1 MMNKSLLIFLVIAS
15 FTSNYLLAQNIIA
28 ETLNSTGEPYP
39 KNNMCPNSA
48 VSLGVKIKNSGSTAI
63 SNKNITITVVVTAP
77 DNTTQNF
84 SQTFN
89 GISLSG
95 NVGLFRTFTS
105 TIDMHLQGIYDFAMV
120 ATYPGDVAPGG
131 DGYDV
136 HEQLFVVGNVIDL
149 TSSLSKTTQN
159 ICKNSPLDTIFY
171 DVSYNA
177 TDATAS
183 GLPTGVTYLFNYP
196 TLKVFGKPS
205 AVVGSPFSYS
215 VTATGSCPS
224 KDDSTLVGTITVTD
238 LPKISYTGSNLIC
251 EGFSSSA
258 SPSFGGT
265 WISSKPSIASIS
277 NGGSI
282 LGLSPGK
289 TKLYFKTN
297 LTSACTDTLPEFTV
311 NPLPIV
317 DPITGPTKVC
327 VNAKIQLTNTNKS
340 GTWKSL
346 DPTRATI
353 NAATGEVTGVADGPC
368 SIEYMIVSLGCTTV
382 VTTTITVNKFPKVAV
397 ISGTKQAC
405 IGNTTS
411 LSNGTPNGI
420 WSSGTPTKASIS
432 AQGLVT
438 GVAEGSSVISYT
450 VTDLNSCS
458 KSDTTTVRIYGSLS
472 VSPVISGTKTIC
484 QNDSTVVSNT
494 TPSGVWSSAKTTIA
508 TIDANGKVKGIAGG
522 QSAISYTVTKNGCST
537 TVTDIITVNPLPVV
551 ASITGSSNVCVGA
564 KSTLS
569 NTTPNGVWDSSNKT
583 VATINSS
590 GEVTALTAG
599 SSEISYTVTILGCI
613 TTVKKPITVFNMPS
627 VNPITGN
634 TTLCEKATTTLTN
647 ATVGGVWLT
656 GNTNVA
662 TISAT
667 GVVTGVKGGTST
679 ISYAVTENGCTST
692 SQTNVTVNPLPIIP
706 AISGPTNVC
715 VGATSQ
721 LLNTTPGGIWTSTNQ
736 SVATISSQGIVTGIS
751 AGASVISYS
760 LTLNGCTTTSTAT
773 LTVNPLPVVQP
784 ITGSTNVCVGATSQL
799 SNPTP
804 GGVWSS
810 ANQAIATISNTGLFS
825 GLTGGTSQ
833 ISYTV
838 TTNGCITTQK
848 ATVTV
853 VNSPIVPDITGSTSI
868 CVNSTSLLKNSANN
882 GTWKSDS
889 TKYATIDPLTGLV
902 SGKAAGTSL
911 IRYAVTLDGCTTE
924 KTSTVTIKS
933 LPVVDG
939 ITGPTNVCVGENI
952 SLANTTKLG
961 QWSSSDN
968 SIASV
973 NGAGVVTG
981 VTGGAVTINYT
992 VTSGGC
998 SNASSTL
1005 IAVNNPPPV
1014 ASISGITTFCS
1025 GLTSKL
1031 SCTPLGGTWSSS
1043 NTSLVTVDK
1052 NGVAFGVSQG
1062 TSSITYTVIDNG
1074 CTSKSLVNILINQTP
1089 IVSEI
1094 TGNSSVCQ
1102 GSTTLLSSSTPGGT
1116 WKSDTLFVATIDG
1129 TLGNVK
1135 ALNIGETNIS
1145 YSVTQMGCSKMVTKK
1160 INVQAKENANFTYS
1174 STNYCPSESDP
1185 TPVILGTKGGVFSAA
1200 PNGLSLNATTGKI
1213 SLANSSK
1220 GNYAVTYKTL
1230 GFCSSERTWDII
1242 IGDNSSNTLTIT
1254 SSSGK
1259 DIFCM
1264 GDSLKLIAQGATKY
1278 LWNTGKTDNF
1288 ITVKNPGKYT
1298 VTSKDA
1304 GCSATVSFD
1313 VKVDTLR
1320 LYMSV
1325 PSMVLVN
1332 NGFVTLN
1339 GNPKEGTFSGAGVNT
1354 NIFDPKL
1361 AGLGAKKITFNY
1373 VSPNKCSAQL
1383 QQTIVVY
1390 DTVSTNCTV
1399 TKYDTV
1405 KVTKFDTLTIKNNV
1419 YDTVTI
1425 TNNVTKYDT
1434 ITVKNNV
1441 YDTITVTNNITKYD
1455 TVKVTKFDT
1464 ITIKNNV
1471 YDTVTITNN
1480 VTKYDT
1486 ITVKNN
1492 VYDTITVTNNV
1503 TKYDTVKVTKFDT
1516 ITIKNNVYD
1525 TVTLTNNVTKYDT
1538 VKVTK
1543 FDTVTVKKNI
1553 YDTVI
1558 VPKTVTKYD
1567 TVTITNNVTKYDTV
1581 KVTKFDTITVKNN
1594 VYDTV
1599 TITNNIT
1606 KYDTITVTNNVTKYD
1621 TITLTDTVSVLKITF
1636 KLTTG
1641 IQANQMAS
1649 MSVYPNPTTDVLH
1662 IEVGDAKA
1670 LDGYRYRILDALG
1683 KEVYNELVKNAIT
1696 EIPLKTLG
1704 AAGMYQFEVLDEQN
1718 VSIQANKIVLQ

>member
-15 FTSNYLLAQNIIA
+15 FTSNYFLAQNIIA
-28 ETLNSTGEPYP
+28 ETFNSTGGPYP
-39 KNNMCPNSA
+39 KNNMCPSNSKFI
-48 VSLGVKIKNSGSTAI
+48 GVKITNKGPGSLPKNTQ
-63 SNKNITITVVVTAP
+63 ITITVKITGP
-77 DNTTQNF
+77 NNT
-84 SQTFN
+84 SK
-89 GISLSG
+89 
-95 NVGLFRTFTS
+95 TFTEKFNTPTVIAFENS
-105 TIDMHLQGIYDFAMV
+105 DWFTFVSPANIADLSKQGAYDFAIV
-120 ATYPGDVAPGG
+120 ATYTSDTPPTAADGFDAHQELYVAGN
-131 DGYDV
+131 
-136 HEQLFVVGNVIDL
+136 VVGLVSVSPDR
-149 TSSLSKTTQN
+149 SL
-159 ICKNSPLDTIFY
+159 CKSAELDTIAYQIF
-171 DVSYNA
+171 YNA
-177 TDATAS
+177 DSAYAS
-183 GLPTGVTYLFNYP
+183 NLPPGVSTSWKSP
-196 TLKVFGKPS
+196 RLKIFGKPT
-205 AVVGSPFSYS
+205 
-215 VTATGSCPS
+215 TATNSPYNYTVRATGACPS
-224 KDDSTLVGTITVTD
+224 IYDSTLVGNITVKD
-238 LPKISYTGSNLIC
+238 LPVLAYIGNDTIC
-251 EGFSSSA
+251 EGFTSAVSPSSLGSWSSSA
-258 SPSFGGT
+258 
-265 WISSKPSIASIS
+265 PSIATITNSGAIT
-277 NGGSI
+277 
-282 LGLSPGK
+282 GLSTGK
-289 TKLYFKTN
+289 TLFTFTKTA
-297 LTSACTDTLPEFTV
+297 TGCFDTLRKFIV

-317 DPITGPTKVC
+317 DPIAGPTKVC

-346 DPTRATI
+346 DPARATI
-353 NAATGEVTGVADGPC
+353 NTATGEVTGVSEGT
-368 SIEYMIVSLGCTTV
+368 SIIEYMVVSLGCTTV
-382 VTTTITVNKFPKVAV
+382 VTTTITVNKLPSVGSIF
-397 ISGTKQAC
+397 GTKQAC
-405 IGNTTS
+405 IGLTTQLSNTT
-411 LSNGTPNGI
+411 LTGVWATGNTGI
-420 WSSGTPTKASIS
+420 ATISGT
-432 AQGLVT
+432 GLVT
-438 GVAEGSSVISYT
+438 GKTAGSSLISYT
-450 VTDLNSCS
+450 VTNLNGCV
-458 KSDTTTVRIYGSLS
+458 KSDTTTIRIYAFPS
-472 VSPVISGTKTIC
+472 VAAITGTTTLC
-484 QNDSTVVSNT
+484 EGATTQLADATV
-494 TPSGVWSSAKTTIA
+494 SGVWSSGTSGIA
-508 TIDANGKVKGIAGG
+508 TIDASGLVIAITAGT
-522 QSAISYTVTKNGCST
+522 SSISYVVSMNNCST
-537 TVTDIITVNPLPVV
+537 TVNSTITVNTLPIVP
-551 ASITGSSNVCVGA
+551 SITGS
-564 KSTLS
+564 
-569 NTTPNGVWDSSNKT
+569 
-583 VATINSS
+583 
-590 GEVTALTAG
+590 
-599 SSEISYTVTILGCI
+599 
-613 TTVKKPITVFNMPS
+613 
-627 VNPITGN
+627 
-634 TTLCEKATTTLTN
+634 TN
-647 ATVGGVWLT
+647 
-656 GNTNVA
+656 
-662 TISAT
+662 I
-667 GVVTGVKGGTST
+667 
-679 ISYAVTENGCTST
+679 
-692 SQTNVTVNPLPIIP
+692 
-706 AISGPTNVC
+706 C

-721 LLNTTPGGIWTSTNQ
+721 LLNPSPGGVWTSGTPAIANINSSGLVSGLTPGTSQIDYT
-736 SVATISSQGIVTGIS
+736 VTI
-751 AGASVISYS
+751 
-760 LTLNGCTTTSTAT
+760 LGCSTTKST
-773 LTVNPLPVVQP
+773 TVNTFSMPSINP
-784 ITGSTNVCVGATSQL
+784 ITGDLTVCAGATSQL
-799 SNPTP
+799 SN
-804 GGVWSS
+804 
-810 ANQAIATISNTGLFS
+810 
-825 GLTGGTSQ
+825 
-833 ISYTV
+833 
-838 TTNGCITTQK
+838 ITQ
-848 ATVTV
+848 
-853 VNSPIVPDITGSTSI
+853 
-868 CVNSTSLLKNSANN
+868 
-882 GTWKSDS
+882 
-889 TKYATIDPLTGLV
+889 
-902 SGKAAGTSL
+902 
-911 IRYAVTLDGCTTE
+911 
-924 KTSTVTIKS
+924 
-933 LPVVDG
+933 
-939 ITGPTNVCVGENI
+939 
-952 SLANTTKLG
+952 
-961 QWSSSDN
+961 
-968 SIASV
+968 
-973 NGAGVVTG
+973 
-981 VTGGAVTINYT
+981 
-992 VTSGGC
+992 
-998 SNASSTL
+998 
-1005 IAVNNPPPV
+1005 
-1014 ASISGITTFCS
+1014 
-1025 GLTSKL
+1025 
-1031 SCTPLGGTWSSS
+1031 GGTWSSS
-1043 NTSLVTVDK
+1043 TNAIATINT
-1052 NGVAFGVSQG
+1052 NGVLTGI
-1062 TSSITYTVIDNG
+1062 TSGQATITYSVVTNG
-1074 CTSKSLVNILINQTP
+1074 VCPQLAQTTIIVNATP

-1094 TGNSSVCQ
+1094 KGNSSVCQ
-1102 GSTTLLSSSTPGGT
+1102 GSTTLLSNATPGGT

-1145 YSVTQMGCSKMVTKK
+1145 YSVTQMGCSTMVSKK

-1525 TVTLTNNVTKYDT
+1525 TVTITNSITKYDT
-1538 VKVTK
+1538 
-1543 FDTVTVKKNI
+1543 I
-1553 YDTVI
+1553 I

-1567 TVTITNNVTKYDTV
+1567 TITVTNNVTKYDTV
-1581 KVTKFDTITVKNN
+1581 IVN
-1594 VYDTV
+1594 
-1599 TITNNIT
+1599 

-1621 TITLTDTVSVLKITF
+1621 TITLTDTVSILKITF

-1649 MSVYPNPTTDVLH
+1649 MSLYPNPTTDVLH
-1662 IEVGDAKA
+1662 IEIGDAKA

-1704 AAGMYQFEVLDEQN
+1704 AAGMYQFEVLDQKN
-1718 VSIQANKIVLQ
+1718 VRIQTNKIVLQ

>member
-1 MMNKSLLIFLVIAS
+1 MMKKSLLIFLFIVS
-15 FTSNYLLAQNIIA
+15 FTSNYLLAQNIVA
-28 ETLNSTGEPYP
+28 DALNSTGGSYP
-39 KNNMCPNSA
+39 KNYMCPSNSKFI
-48 VSLGVKIKNSGSTAI
+48 GVKVTNKGTGSLPKNTL
-63 SNKNITITVVVTAP
+63 ITITVKITAP
-77 DNTTQNF
+77 NSSSKTLTEKFNTT
-84 SQTFN
+84 SV
-89 GISLSG
+89 IASG
-95 NVGLFRTFTS
+95 NSNWFTFVSPTNIADLS
-105 TIDMHLQGIYDFAMV
+105 KQGAYDFAIV
-120 ATYPGDVAPGG
+120 ASYASDTPPTAV
-131 DGYDV
+131 DGFDV
-136 HEQLFVVGNVIDL
+136 HEVLYVEGNIVNL
-149 TSSLSKTTQN
+149 VSTSPDRSL
-159 ICKNSPLDTIFY
+159 CKSTELDTIAY
-171 DVSYNA
+171 QIASNADSAYASNLPPGVS
-177 TDATAS
+177 TS
-183 GLPTGVTYLFNYP
+183 WKIPI
-196 TLKVFGKPS
+196 LKIFGKPT
-205 AVVGSPFSYS
+205 AATNSPYTYT
-215 VTATGSCPS
+215 VRATGACPS
-224 KDDSTLVGTITVTD
+224 TYDSILTGVITVKE
-238 LPKISYTGSNLIC
+238 LPTIAYTGSNLIC

-265 WISSKPSIASIS
+265 WISSKPSIATIS

-297 LTSACTDTLPEFTV
+297 LASACTDTLPEFTV

-317 DPITGPTKVC
+317 EPITGPTTVC

-346 DPTRATI
+346 DLTRATI
-353 NAATGEVTGVADGPC
+353 NVATGEVIGISAGTC
-368 SIEYMIVSLGCTTV
+368 SIEYMVVSLGCTTV
-382 VTTTITVNKFPKVAV
+382 VTTTITVNKLPTVV
-397 ISGTKQAC
+397 ITSGVKQAC
-405 IGNTTS
+405 IGLTTQLSNTTLTGVWAS
-411 LSNGTPNGI
+411 GNTGI
-420 WSSGTPTKASIS
+420 ATVSGT
-432 AQGLVT
+432 GLVT
-438 GVAEGSSVISYT
+438 GKTAGSSLISYT
-450 VTDLNSCS
+450 VTDGNGCF
-458 KSDTTTVRIYGSLS
+458 KSDTTTIRIYAFPS
-472 VSPVISGTKTIC
+472 VAAITGT
-484 QNDSTVVSNT
+484 T
-494 TPSGVWSSAKTTIA
+494 TLCEGATTQLADATASGVWSSVTPGIA
-508 TIDANGKVKGIAGG
+508 TIDAVGLVTAIKAGT
-522 QSAISYTVTKNGCST
+522 SSISYVVTKNNCST
-537 TVTDIITVNPLPVV
+537 TVNSTITVNTLPIV
-551 ASITGSSNVCVGA
+551 ASITGLTNICVGA
-564 KSTLS
+564 TSQLA
-569 NTTPNGVWDSSNKT
+569 NPTPGGVW
-583 VATINSS
+583 SS
-590 GEVTALTAG
+590 GTPAVALINNSGLVSGLTPG
-599 SSEISYTVTILGCI
+599 TSKIDYTVTLMGCSS
-613 TTVKKPITVFNMPS
+613 TKSTNVNTFSMPS

-634 TTLCEKATTTLTN
+634 TTVCEKATTTLSST
-647 ATVGGVWLT
+647 TKGGVWSSDK
-656 GNTNVA
+656 TNVA
-662 TISAT
+662 KIISAT
-667 GVVTGVKGGTST
+667 GVVTGVTGGTST

-706 AISGPTNVC
+706 A
-715 VGATSQ
+715 
-721 LLNTTPGGIWTSTNQ
+721 
-736 SVATISSQGIVTGIS
+736 
-751 AGASVISYS
+751 
-760 LTLNGCTTTSTAT
+760 
-773 LTVNPLPVVQP
+773 
-784 ITGSTNVCVGATSQL
+784 
-799 SNPTP
+799 
-804 GGVWSS
+804 
-810 ANQAIATISNTGLFS
+810 
-825 GLTGGTSQ
+825 
-833 ISYTV
+833 
-838 TTNGCITTQK
+838 
-848 ATVTV
+848 
-853 VNSPIVPDITGSTSI
+853 
-868 CVNSTSLLKNSANN
+868 
-882 GTWKSDS
+882 
-889 TKYATIDPLTGLV
+889 
-902 SGKAAGTSL
+902 
-911 IRYAVTLDGCTTE
+911 
-924 KTSTVTIKS
+924 
-933 LPVVDG
+933 

-1102 GSTTLLSSSTPGGT
+1102 GSTTLLSNATPGGT

-1145 YSVTQMGCSKMVTKK
+1145 YSVTQMGCSTMVTKK

-1200 PNGLSLNATTGKI
+1200 PNGLYLNATTGKI

-1220 GNYAVTYKTL
+1220 GNYAVTYKTP

-1361 AGLGAKKITFNY
+1361 AGLGAKKITFTY

-1434 ITVKNNV
+1434 VTVKNNV

-1455 TVKVTKFDT
+1455 TLKVTKFDT

-1471 YDTVTITNN
+1471 YDTVT
-1480 VTKYDT
+1480 V
-1486 ITVKNN
+1486 
-1492 VYDTITVTNNV
+1492 
-1503 TKYDTVKVTKFDT
+1503 
-1516 ITIKNNVYD
+1516 
-1525 TVTLTNNVTKYDT
+1525 TNNVTKYDT

-1581 KVTKFDTITVKNN
+1581 KVTKFDTLTIKNNVYDTVTITNSITKYDTVKVTKFDTLTIKNN

-1606 KYDTITVTNNVTKYD
+1606 KYDTVIVNKYDTITVTNNVTKYD
-1621 TITLTDTVSVLKITF
+1621 TITLTDTVSILKIKF

-1641 IQANQMAS
+1641 LQANQMAS

-1670 LDGYRYRILDALG
+1670 LYGYRYRILDALG
-1683 KEVYNELVKNAIT
+1683 KEVYNELVKNSIT

-1704 AAGMYQFEVLDEQN
+1704 EAGMYQFEVLDEQN
-1718 VSIQANKIVLQ
+1718 LSIQANKIVLQ